1 MGSGDHRARPGAI
14 GKHAVSPATYAT
26 VQRLFGTETLVNICL
41 LMGDYFMNA
50 LLLHVFDQQLPP
62 GVTSTLPIP

>member
-1 MGSGDHRARPGAI
+1 
-14 GKHAVSPATYAT
+14 VSPVTYAT
-26 VQRLFGTETLVNICL
+26 VQRLFGTETLVNIRL

-50 LLLHVFDQQLPP
+50 LLRHVFDQQLPP